1 MPRIVLFCEDSA
13 LETVVGSLVERMAE
27 EQDVQVEVIRR
38 SVGGGHGAVVGEFR
52 KFVKDVRE
60 LSPGLPDLVIVAT
73 DVNCKGRLTRVKE
86 LESIGPFQFP
96 VAFAL
101 PDPHVERWLLLDGS
115 AFREVV
121 GKGCDAPDHKCE
133 RGRYKQFLDEAVRQA
148 GIEPILGGLEFAPDI
163 VRKMD
168 LRRAGRSDV
177 ALRLFTDEIGRFLR
191 EWQC

>member
-1 MPRIVLFCEDSA
+1 M
-13 LETVVGSLVERMAE
+13 
-27 EQDVQVEVIRR
+27 EVIRL

-52 KFVKDVRE
+52 KFAKDMHE
-60 LSPGLPDLVIVAT
+60 LSSGLPDLVIVAT
-73 DVNCKGRLTRVKE
+73 DVNCQGRVTRVKE
-86 LESIGPFQFP
+86 LEAIGPFQFP

-168 LRRAGRSDV
+168 LRRAGRNDA
-177 ALRLFTDEIGRFLR
+177 ALKLFIDELR
-191 EWQC
+191 RYLRDWQH